1 MRMPP
6 TASVPQI
13 FDRLAQSR
21 ALARAIRH
29 GPADF
34 LLARACE
41 DILTRLQ
48 TTLRPFP
55 RVLDF
60 GTPLPL
66 VAAALT
72 DQGPPHQILRAATLE
87 EALNPAWSTLV
98 CDSENLPFAPESF
111 DLAVSAFALQSVNDL
126 PGVLIQLRRALA
138 PDGLLL
144 ACMLGGQSL
153 HELRTVLAMAEED
166 ISGGVSPRVAP
177 FADLRDMGG
186 LLQRAGFALPVTD
199 VDTITVRYQNLFALM
214 ADLRAMGATNA
225 LAARS
230 RKPLR
235 RAIVLRA
242 AQLYQDMFA
251 DTDGRIRATIEIVWL
266 SGWSPHESQQKPLA
280 PGSAKMRLA
289 DALNT
294 KENKTGAS

>member
-1 MRMPP
+1 MP
-6 TASVPQI
+6 AASSVPLI
-13 FDRLAQSR
+13 FDRYALVR
-21 ALARAIRH
+21 ALARAVSI

-34 LLARACE
+34 LLAQVSE
-41 DILTRLQ
+41 DLIARLQ

-55 RVLDF
+55 HALDL
-60 GTPLPL
+60 GTPLPSL
-66 VAAALT
+66 AAALSGHAP
-72 DQGPPHQILRAATLE
+72 QRLILRAATLPE
-87 EALNPAWSTLV
+87 SLSPHWSTIV
-98 CDSENLPFAPESF
+98 CDVETLPFAPESF

-153 HELRTVLAMAEED
+153 HELRTVFAMAEEE

-199 VDTITVRYQNLFALM
+199 VDIITVRYKNLFALM
-214 ADLRAMGATNA
+214 ADLRAMGATNT
-225 LAARS
+225 LASRS

-235 RAIVLRA
+235 RAVVLRA

-251 DTDGRIRATIEIVWL
+251 DADGRIRATFEIVWL
-266 SGWSPHESQQKPLA
+266 SGWAPHESQQKPLA

-289 DALNT
+289 DALNMKQRKSEDT
-294 KENKTGAS
+294 